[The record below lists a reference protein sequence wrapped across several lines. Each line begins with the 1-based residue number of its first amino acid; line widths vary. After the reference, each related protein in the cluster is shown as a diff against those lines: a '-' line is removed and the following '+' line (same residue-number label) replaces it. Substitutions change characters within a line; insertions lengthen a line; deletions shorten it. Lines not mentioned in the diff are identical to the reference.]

1 MLHENSSA
9 MYLPFS
15 MESML
20 GTDITYRR
28 TIYLKDLEIGYSF
41 RLSGII
47 NKIKL
52 LIEKIWA
59 EQINETKRVWLI
71 CQIAVG
77 TP

>member
-52 LIEKIWA
+52 LIEKI
-59 EQINETKRVWLI
+59 
-71 CQIAVG
+71 
-77 TP
+77 